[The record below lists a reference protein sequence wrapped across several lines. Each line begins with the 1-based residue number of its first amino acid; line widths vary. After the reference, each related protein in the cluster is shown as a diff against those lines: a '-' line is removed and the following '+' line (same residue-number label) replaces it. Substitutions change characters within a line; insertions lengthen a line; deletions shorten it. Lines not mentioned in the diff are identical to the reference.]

1 MRKLGFSLV
10 VFLFAGLF
18 VSGRTA
24 PEKDLGLK
32 HKDWLKLVNAIILP
46 VEREVFLKLAGD
58 ADRDVFIESFWKQ
71 RDPTPG
77 TPENEF
83 KNEIIRRFA
92 HVNKFYKRGTPR
104 EGWMTDMGRIYMILG
119 EPQGIERFE
128 TLGVYPCQAW
138 SYYGDPRKDLPAHFV
153 LVFFQKGGAGEY
165 KLYDPV
171 SDGPYALIMDKRGL
185 DPTDYSAL
193 NDKIRELVPTLAEA
207 AISIVP
213 GEYNSD
219 FSPSTRNSIV
229 MAQILDSPKKD
240 INPSYATHF
249 MDYKGIVST
258 EYMTNFVESDSY
270 LAVLRDPVTGLDFLH
285 FSMAPRSVSVDLY
298 EPKNQYFCGFH
309 LDVSLRIKDDII
321 FQYSR
326 EMPFYFPVED
336 YARVRANGVSVE
348 DSFPVIEGTFELII
362 LLQNSVGKE
371 FCLLKKIITIPSDP
385 GTPRLSGPLV
395 GYKFQTFQKDV
406 HLPFKVLDKKVIID
420 PKNTLAA
427 SDQMAI
433 LVAVD
438 NMSERLRQEGEV
450 RGFIKGLRPT
460 DPVHKEFSLKLSDY
474 QFSRVLSL
482 DRAIPVSELAPDY
495 YELKLSLIDAGG
507 KILDEKSAN
516 FIVSS
521 EQIIGHPIANSKSF
535 LVSNQFVYAYQ
546 LATAYEKTGNV
557 VRAQAMF
564 EKAYA
569 LNPLF
574 KEGAARYGNFL
585 IKMGNY
591 DKVLQIVE
599 TLKTDDRRRF
609 DYYFLKGSAFM
620 GQGDYGQAILNL
632 QESNRIY
639 NSDTGVLNALGH
651 CFQKLGRKKESL
663 EAFRA
668 SLKLD
673 PRQSDIKKLISELEK

>member
-1 MRKLGFSLV
+1 MKRRGFFLTIVLCASL
-10 VFLFAGLF
+10 LFSGQKTAG
-18 VSGRTA
+18 
-24 PEKDLGLK
+24 KDLAEK
-32 HKDWLKLVNAIILP
+32 HKDWLKLVNYIILP
-46 VEREVFLKLAGD
+46 VERDVFLSLTSEM
-58 ADRDVFIESFWKQ
+58 DRDVFIERFWKQ

-77 TPENEF
+77 TQANEY
-83 KNEIIRRFA
+83 KDEIMKRFA
-92 HVNKFYKRGTPR
+92 YVNKFFSRGTTR

-119 EPQGIERFE
+119 ESKGIERFE
-128 TLGVYPCQAW
+128 PLGVYPCQAW
-138 SYYGDPRKDLPAHFV
+138 SYYGDSGKNLPTHFV
-153 LVFFQKGGAGEY
+153 LVFFQKGGAGEF

-171 SDGPYALIMDKRGL
+171 SDGPYALIMDKKDL
-185 DPTDYSAL
+185 DPTDYYAL
-193 NDKIRELVPTLAEA
+193 YDRIFELAPTLAEA

-219 FSPSTRNSIV
+219 FSPSTLNNIV
-229 MAQILDSPKKD
+229 MAQILESPKKD
-240 INPSYATHF
+240 INLSYATHF

-258 EYMTNFVESDSY
+258 EYMTNFVDSDSC

-371 FCLLKKIITIPSDP
+371 FCILKKIITIPSDP

-395 GYKFQTFQKDV
+395 GYKFQTFQQDV
-406 HLPFKVLDKKVIID
+406 HLPFKVLDRKVIID
-420 PKNTLAA
+420 PKNILAA

-450 RGFIKGLRPT
+450 RGFIKGFRPT
-460 DPVHKEFSLKLSDY
+460 DPIHKEFSLKLSDY

-482 DRAIPVSELAPDY
+482 DRSIPVSELAPDY

-546 LATAYEKTGNV
+546 LATAYEKTGNA
-557 VRAQAMF
+557 VRAQSMF

-591 DKVLQIVE
+591 DKVLEIVE

-609 DYYFLKGSAFM
+609 DYYFLKGRALM
-620 GQGDYGQAILNL
+620 GKGDCGQAILNL